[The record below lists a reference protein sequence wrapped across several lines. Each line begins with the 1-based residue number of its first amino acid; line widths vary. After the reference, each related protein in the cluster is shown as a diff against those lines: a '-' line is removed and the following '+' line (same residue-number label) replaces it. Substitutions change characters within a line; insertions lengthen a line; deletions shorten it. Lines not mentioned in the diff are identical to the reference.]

1 MEIRK
6 IPASPFISMTVK
18 KLNNI
23 LHIQSW
29 PVDEVGYAGFF
40 AITAKDQNVIELVE
54 KTNRDS
60 KDNKYDK
67 FVFVQ
72 SNGITYIAM
81 DLLIERSSVNR
92 DEILKIV
99 EEGSK
104 VSSWQGHVKFWFR
117 CKEISEQKT

>member
-6 IPASPFISMTVK
+6 IPGLQFINMTFK
-18 KLNNI
+18 KLNNT

-29 PVDEVGYAGFF
+29 PVDERGYAGFF
-40 AITAKDQNVIELVE
+40 AIIAKDQNVIELME

-67 FVFVQ
+67 FVFE

-81 DLLIERSSVNR
+81 DLLMEHSSVNR
-92 DEILKIV
+92 DEIQKIV

-104 VSSWQGHVKFWFR
+104 DSSWQGHIKFWFK
-117 CKEISEQKT
+117 CKEISEQRV